1 VELCLKVLEKKIEE
15 ALFFVYYIF
24 QREKL
29 CIRFDKNWVG
39 LHFGRFLTNSS
50 LNKVANDTN
59 ASVPG
64 LPDFFGTKYQNGEKY
79 TK

>member
-1 VELCLKVLEKKIEE
+1 ML
-15 ALFFVYYIF
+15 
-24 QREKL
+24 
-29 CIRFDKNWVG
+29 
-39 LHFGRFLTNSS
+39 

-79 TK
+79 TKRPQNISIGHKIFPIAVK